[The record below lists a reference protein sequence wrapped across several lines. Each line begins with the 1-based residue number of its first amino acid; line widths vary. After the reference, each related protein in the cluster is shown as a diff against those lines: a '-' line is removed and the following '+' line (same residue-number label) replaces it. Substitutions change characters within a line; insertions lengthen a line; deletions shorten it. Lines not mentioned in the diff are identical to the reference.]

1 MVLVPP
7 RPPDPD
13 PALPPSLS
21 SPPPC
26 AGQIEP
32 PSQNKQ
38 RLNETSYDISNKTE
52 TNRAPRRC
60 VGHID
65 NSTDMGTFSSDGQF
79 RQTNIGDSCYYTK
92 VPPFKTGASSYKSNK
107 EGNIL
112 LSMRHQ
118 NYCCVVAE
126 KNSPAACLDII
137 RNINTTINN
146 TFRHYTYL

>member
-1 MVLVPP
+1 MRRRMTFPIKQKQTEHHGGVWDTLIT
-7 RPPDPD
+7 
-13 PALPPSLS
+13 ALTWALS
-21 SPPPC
+21 
-26 AGQIEP
+26 A
-32 PSQNKQ
+32 
-38 RLNETSYDISNKTE
+38 LMDIFA
-52 TNRAPRRC
+52 R
-60 VGHID
+60 H
-65 NSTDMGTFSSDGQF
+65 
-79 RQTNIGDSCYYTK
+79 IGDSCYYTK

-146 TFRHYTYL
+146 TFRHFTYLWRNQRDPLSHDPSDPYPQFLIQDYRFLSTFVVM